1 MPLWQFTDWTRPRHN
16 FFQVTNLMT
25 RIALIG
31 LVVVVLAAGAVT
43 RAQNRRV
50 ASPSGAS
57 ATQVGGKHDVREG
70 YVGGKWLEVRYGRPI
85 KRGRD
90 LFGPSDYAEF
100 LNDGA
105 PVWRAGA
112 NVTTRLNTEVPI
124 MIGDKTIPAGEY
136 SLFIDL
142 QSDAW
147 MLVVSTWPAQTTYN
161 YENKQALWG
170 AYDYTP
176 DRDIVRARMTREKLP
191 YSFDQLAWEFLDVNE
206 TGGRLAMIWDTQ
218 IAWVPFTIRN

>member
-1 MPLWQFTDWTRPRHN
+1 
-16 FFQVTNLMT
+16 MT
-25 RIALIG
+25 RLVLIG
-31 LVVVVLAAGAVT
+31 LVVLAVGLVAHAQDR
-43 RAQNRRV
+43 RA
-50 ASPSGAS
+50 ASPAGAS
-57 ATQVGGKHDVREG
+57 ATQVGGQYDVRAG

-90 LFGPSDYAEF
+90 LFGPADYAEF

-112 NVTTRLNTEVPI
+112 NVTTRLNTEVSI
-124 MIGDKTIPAGEY
+124 VIGDRTIAPGEY

-142 QSDAW
+142 QPDAW
-147 MLVVSTWPAQTTYN
+147 ILVVSTWPVQTTYN

-176 DRDIVRARMTREKLP
+176 DRDVVRTRMTRGTLP
-191 YSFDQLAWEFLDVNE
+191 YSFDQLTWEFLDV
-206 TGGRLAMIWDTQ
+206 TDKGGKLAMIWDTQ
-218 IAWVPFTIRN
+218 IAWVPFTAKD